1 MLKLKLTLLAL
12 MMLFASSAYAQ
23 DDCDAVIVE
32 CEVLLE
38 EMATQRDRAIS
49 DTDAVETERDVEA
62 GKRQTFERLYFLE
75 RQKPPERKGLSGAA
89 WFGMGAGSTAAAV
102 TIVVV
107 TFLLLR

>member
-1 MLKLKLTLLAL
+1 MLKLKLTLLVL
-12 MMLFASSAYAQ
+12 MMLFAGSAYAQ

-38 EMATQRDRAIS
+38 EMATQRDQAIN

-62 GKRQTFERLYFLE
+62 GKRQTFERLYHQE

-89 WFGMGAGSTAAAV
+89 WFGMGAGSGATA
-102 TIVVV
+102 IGVV
-107 TFLLLR
+107 LLLVVLL